1 MTTATTGLRKV
12 VQRVALGALLLLMQA
27 FVLPSFV
34 VAGGY
39 RGPDLFL
46 SSIQFY
52 LQSLYFFEKYQTPY
66 YFLGRNRGCYN
77 GTLQPMLDAFTN
89 LHQQK
94 AEATAY
100 FSPTMDAATC
110 QIFVADYSDFDS
122 ASGAAIVNIELP
134 SALKDDLYR
143 LVEVANSSL
152 LRANELVPD
161 ELVLNVIRNRPSRS
175 DFPRLTLYEQ
185 NPEMMLKVV
194 ERVRSFEIQSFHAPY
209 NANDGA
215 IAQILVRY
223 ERLWV
228 APFDLHILPDVSGF
242 MLSND
247 ASLSDRIARWL
258 VVP

>member
-1 MTTATTGLRKV
+1 MKTATMGLRKV
-12 VQRVALGALLLLMQA
+12 AQRVALGAVLLLMQA

-34 VAGGY
+34 VAGGT

-52 LQSLYFFEKYQTPY
+52 LQSLFFFEKYQAPY

-77 GTLQPMLDAFTN
+77 GTLQPMLDAFTK

-100 FSPTMDAATC
+100 FSPTVDDATC

-122 ASGAAIVNIELP
+122 APGTVIINIELP

-152 LRANELVPD
+152 PSAKELVPD
-161 ELVLNVIRNRPSRS
+161 ELVLDVIRTKPSRAG
-175 DFPRLTLYEQ
+175 FPRLTLYEQ
-185 NPEMMLKVV
+185 NPE
-194 ERVRSFEIQSFHAPY
+194 
-209 NANDGA
+209 
-215 IAQILVRY
+215 
-223 ERLWV
+223 
-228 APFDLHILPDVSGF
+228 
-242 MLSND
+242 
-247 ASLSDRIARWL
+247 
-258 VVP
+258 